1 MSSVLAM
8 LMGAGGIVSWILTR
22 NRAAHQLSEWLG
34 TVSPEPLVFLAL
46 AAVLLLVL
54 GLLMDAV
61 ALIVALAP
69 LLAPVAIGY
78 GIDPLHFGLVF
89 VLTTMIGMAT
99 PPVGI
104 VLFLIS
110 SIAGLS
116 VEALSRAIVPF
127 ILWAFVVV
135 AATVAFPELSLWLP
149 QAFGFH

>member
-1 MSSVLAM
+1 MNFDCD
-8 LMGAGGIVSWILTR
+8 I
-22 NRAAHQLSEWLG
+22 
-34 TVSPEPLVFLAL
+34 
-46 AAVLLLVL
+46 
-54 GLLMDAV
+54 
-61 ALIVALAP
+61 
-69 LLAPVAIGY
+69 AIG
-78 GIDPLHFGLVF
+78 IAKLI
-89 VLTTMIGMAT
+89 TTMIGMAT